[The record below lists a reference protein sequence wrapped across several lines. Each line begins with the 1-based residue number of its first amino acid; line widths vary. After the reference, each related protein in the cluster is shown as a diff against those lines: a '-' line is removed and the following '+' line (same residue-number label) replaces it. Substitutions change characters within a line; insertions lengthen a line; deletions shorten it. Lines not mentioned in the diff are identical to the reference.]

1 MSYCV
6 NCGVEL
12 HAGVKHCPLC
22 GTPVYNPNELR
33 RDESAPFFA
42 PEKEVV
48 PPASRR
54 EAALLLSAMLCSVA
68 VCCGVL
74 NLFLNQQR
82 PWSLYVIGAAV
93 MLWIWFVP
101 PLLARGM
108 HLLLRLLLDVAAV
121 AIYVFLIS
129 VDLDGRSWFCGLA
142 LPIILWGGAI
152 LLLLGL
158 VLRVYRRSVLTSVTI
173 LIGSVGVLLFGVE
186 FFLDRWLSGS
196 WEPSWSVVVL
206 AVCAGLTIPLL
217 VIRRVPSLREEVRRR
232 FHL

>member
-12 HAGVKHCPLC
+12 DATASFCPLC
-22 GTPVYNPNELR
+22 HTPVLNPGQPV
-33 RDESAPFFA
+33 DEHAPKPF
-42 PEKEVV
+42 PTQRGEVA
-48 PPASRR
+48 PASKR
-54 EAALLLSAMLCSVA
+54 ELALLITAMLASVA

-121 AIYVFLIS
+121 AIYVF
-129 VDLDGRSWFCGLA
+129 
-142 LPIILWGGAI
+142 ILWGGAI